1 MRCMLRIY
9 DCEVDESFWITKEYF
24 DLATEYFKEQQKGSD
39 SEFSSESDLETNW
52 KLMKCLEQ
60 KYIFISLSIK
70 IEKTIEN
77 TCTEK
82 KASTGNCKL
91 KRQ

>member
-39 SEFSSESDLETNW
+39 SEFSSESDLETN
-52 KLMKCLEQ
+52 
-60 KYIFISLSIK
+60 
-70 IEKTIEN
+70 
-77 TCTEK
+77 
-82 KASTGNCKL
+82 
-91 KRQ
+91 